1 MTSAPAVS
9 VVMIFLDAEQFIREA
24 IDSVLGQSFGAWEL
38 LLVDDG
44 SRDGSVAIA
53 REYAQAHSARIRYLE
68 HPNHENRGMSASRNL
83 GIRAGHGLYVAFL
96 DADDVWLP
104 RKLENQVAMLDARP
118 GVSMVYGP
126 GHYWYAWT
134 GNPGDAA
141 RDFEQDLQVA
151 GGTVAEP
158 PSLVPLY
165 LRAPAATPSPSAIL
179 ARRGA
184 LERVGGFEEEFRGM
198 YEDQALYIKLA
209 VREPILVSA
218 EGWYRYRQHENACCT
233 VAFRTG
239 AHLEARARFLTWVS
253 RYVGVRGLEAP
264 GVERALRRELARMRP
279 ATGMLAAMT
288 VAARAL
294 LPVPARRWLRARA
307 DAWAGWR

>member
-1 MTSAPAVS
+1 MTSPPVVS
-9 VVMIFLDAEQFIREA
+9 VVMIFLDAEEFIREA
-24 IDSVLGQSFGAWEL
+24 IDSVLGQTFGAWEL

-44 SRDGSVAIA
+44 SRDGSGAIA
-53 REYAQAHSARIRYLE
+53 QEYAQAHSARIRYME

-83 GIRAGHGLYVAFL
+83 GIREGHGLYVAFL

-104 RKLENQVAMLDARP
+104 QKLANQVEMLDTRP

-126 GHYWYAWT
+126 GHYWYSWT
-134 GNPGDAA
+134 GKSEDET
-141 RDFEQDLQVA
+141 RDFMQDMQVP

-158 PSLVPLY
+158 PSLVALY

-179 ARRGA
+179 VRRGA
-184 LERVGGFEEEFRGM
+184 LERVGAFEEEFRGM

-209 VREPILVSA
+209 VREPILVSTK
-218 EGWYRYRQHENACCT
+218 GWYRYRQHENACCA

-239 AHLEARARFLTWVS
+239 AHLEARARFLAWIS
-253 RYVGVRGLEAP
+253 RYLARP
-264 GVERALRRELARMRP
+264 GYGGPEVTRALRRELARMQP
-279 ATGMLAAMT
+279 TTGIRAAMKVT
-288 VAARAL
+288 VRAL
-294 LPVPARRWLRARA
+294 LPVSARRWLRARA